1 MTKQEAW
8 KYLYAMYL
16 KSFHF
21 DSRAPEALD
30 ALKPPPDEPQQPI
43 SHSYAFLYDLI
54 NQNIK
59 DTDTITIDID
69 SRIKKLEDQLAT
81 HRMAEHHTHEERI
94 TPKFVVPK
102 PHDDRPYPYN
112 QIYKQAR

>member
-8 KYLYAMYL
+8 HELNLFVNL
-16 KSFHF
+16 KSAPLI
-21 DSRAPEALD
+21 SRLNEALD
-30 ALKPPPDEPQQPI
+30 ALKPPPDEPHNLSI
-43 SHSYAFLYDLI
+43 HERIIKLEASIRFLTS
-54 NQNIK
+54 N
-59 DTDTITIDID
+59 TDD
-69 SRIKKLEDQLAT
+69 RFHNLEDQLAT